1 MLDNTTDRP
10 DADDLSPHGDAAIP
24 VVLISVGT
32 NRPTAANLSTALARR
47 GKHVCLITTGTPSGG
62 KPLLPGQNRES
73 TLEELLARWIPLA
86 EALFDGAP
94 APDTQILPAG
104 DIFANFYR
112 LQETEQSKLV
122 ELLVQLESVF
132 DFIVVDAANETN
144 DGLRHLCQ
152 SAPLILLTITP
163 EADSLTSAFSLL
175 RAIKREYKN
184 QPIHIIVD
192 LAENLPHAHDSFKRL
207 QHAASKYLQIEPHY
221 LGHFTSSQPQQGS
234 SQRNL
239 NATKLHPDTLTESQT
254 EAIADRFCA
263 ISETLIPSTCL
274 SRHFGE
280 LCFKRKKSAESDISA
295 SVRDSKSTE
304 VQRLTAPHIPGG
316 WHDRLSDRIALFD
329 AIHFASMLGERE
341 SQQ

>member
-1 MLDNTTDRP
+1 MENRSCLVKTGIYT
-10 DADDLSPHGDAAIP
+10 G
-24 VVLISVGT
+24 GT
-32 NRPTAANLSTALARR
+32 ARR
-47 GKHVCLITTGTPSGG
+47 ID
-62 KPLLPGQNRES
+62 
-73 TLEELLARWIPLA
+73 PLA

-94 APDTQILPAG
+94 APDTSDTACRRHICQ
-104 DIFANFYR
+104 FYR
-112 LQETEQSKLV
+112 LQESEQSKFV

-280 LCFKRKKSAESDISA
+280 LCFKGKNRQSDISA

-304 VQRLTAPHIPGG
+304 VQRLTAPHIPVAG
-316 WHDRLSDRIALFD
+316 DRLSDRIALFD
-329 AIHFASMLGERE
+329 AIHFASMLGEGIATITHFHKR
-341 SQQ
+341 SRSTISCYQGRGI